1 MNASDLDIDYG
12 PAYAAAVGRLVV
24 DPGNGAAL

>member
-1 MNASDLDIDYG
+1 MNASDLDIDDG
-12 PAYAAAVGRLVV
+12 PAYDEAVGRLVV